1 VPLPRMVPCER
12 LGTLAQVVCGFQ
24 WVIASRWRAA
34 IVHLLHIQQSR
45 IRGSNPRVSN
55 LSPRLDPKTCK
66 DPGCPCSADG
76 TITVWAAPSWDCLKT
91 LAGHRS
97 EVTGLAVHPSGRMA
111 LSTSR

>member
-1 VPLPRMVPCER
+1 MLLGATLGRPSDGEHVTRADPER
-12 LGTLAQVVCGFQ
+12 LKSTG
-24 WVIASRWRAA
+24 
-34 IVHLLHIQQSR
+34 
-45 IRGSNPRVSN
+45 
-55 LSPRLDPKTCK
+55 K
-66 DPGCPCSADG
+66 PGYSCSADG

>member
-1 VPLPRMVPCER
+1 MTP
-12 LGTLAQVVCGFQ
+12 
-24 WVIASRWRAA
+24 RWRWLTPAVAA
-34 IVHLLHIQQSR
+34 HPRGATTCQNPSFSPAMMLLCLVRGVHWTAGNRSTRKLAFRPVRQSKR
-45 IRGSNPRVSN
+45 S
-55 LSPRLDPKTCK
+55 
-66 DPGCPCSADG
+66 CSADG